1 MHPFLGSQK
10 KEKEKEKNKD
20 SRRHK
25 LVHQTPT
32 SLISS
37 QSSKSFSVISCSEK
51 KKKERKDRNTKISPR
66 RPLAVRRRPDFHR
79 ASLAPPPLAPES
91 ALLMESVK

>member
-51 KKKERKDRNTKISPR
+51 KRRGEKIGTPKYRLVGLSLSVDGRTFTAR
-66 RPLAVRRRPDFHR
+66 R
-79 ASLAPPPLAPES
+79 
-91 ALLMESVK
+91 